1 MQKEF
6 EKKAMDTRMTRRHFL
21 KTSGASSL
29 VMATGIQAGEEAI
42 GNLRLGLISDIHY
55 ADLKTAGSRHYR
67 DSLAKVKEAIAKF
80 NASDLDMVIC
90 LGDLIDA
97 GKSVEEEYS
106 HLERVYEEFKQL
118 KVPCQ
123 FVLGNHCIYTLTK
136 EEFLRGVNQESSND
150 SLKIKGVRLVFLD
163 ACHRKDG
170 VSYGRKNYQWTDT
183 DIPEEQRKWL
193 KKALLQ
199 DSQPTLVFVH
209 QRLDVGG
216 NYGVHSAP
224 LVRQILEDS
233 GEVAA
238 VFQGHNHVNEHK
250 IINGVH
256 YVTINA
262 VIEGPAPENNAFS
275 ILEYSPSGQA
285 IRVEGFYNQANY
297 NL

>member
-1 MQKEF
+1 MHKQV
-6 EKKAMDTRMTRRHFL
+6 EKKAMNTRMTRRHFL

-67 DSLAKVKEAIAKF
+67 DSLTKVKEAIARF

-136 EEFLRGVNQESSND
+136 EEFLRGVNQESSNS
-150 SLKIKGVRLVFLD
+150 SLNIKGVRLVFLD

-193 KKALLQ
+193 KKALVQ

-209 QRLDVGG
+209 QRLDVEG

>member
-1 MQKEF
+1 MN
-6 EKKAMDTRMTRRHFL
+6 TRMTRRHFL

-67 DSLAKVKEAIAKF
+67 DSLTKVKEAIARF

-136 EEFLRGVNQESSND
+136 EEFLRGVNQESSNS
-150 SLKIKGVRLVFLD
+150 SLNIKGVRLVFLD

-193 KKALLQ
+193 KKALVQ

-209 QRLDVGG
+209 QRLDVEG